1 MNRHLKRPYRDEEE
15 KIIDEIDKSIRKSVN
30 KLKACFATDTDLF
43 YLLLW
48 QDEIIK
54 DPKTKLMS

>member
-30 KLKACFATDTDLF
+30 KLKSLF
-43 YLLLW
+43 CYRH
-48 QDEIIK
+48 
-54 DPKTKLMS
+54 